1 MHKKNE
7 RRPAGDKKTYVGETA
22 SQQAEMK
29 RQKKDKKLDS
39 KAAITNTIQ
48 VAIYVS
54 WKQVPKGGKNTES
67 SYRTCREG
75 SHCLVPVT
83 ELNIKIQSE
92 TKWCKIINN
101 YVPSV
106 FL

>member
-1 MHKKNE
+1 MKGDQLVTKKNV
-7 RRPAGDKKTYVGETA
+7 RRGNCVPTSGNEKT
-22 SQQAEMK
+22 
-29 RQKKDKKLDS
+29 KKDRKLDS

-54 WKQVPKGGKNTES
+54 WKQVPKGGKSTES

-83 ELNIKIQSE
+83 ELNNKIQSE
-92 TKWCKIINN
+92 T
-101 YVPSV
+101 
-106 FL
+106 